1 MNHTTTPPAGNT
13 DDQKKRLADKVSNLT
28 ESEAQAALELFQQL
42 TLEDKQAVL
51 AVLRAIAYLEVA
63 A

>member
-1 MNHTTTPPAGNT
+1 MNHTTTPSAGNT
-13 DDQKKRLADKVSNLT
+13 DDQKKRLADKVDTLT
-28 ESEAQAALELFQQL
+28 ESEAQAALELFQRL
-42 TLEDKQAVL
+42 TLKDKQAVL